1 MNVYLKD
8 SKDTD
13 DDDADTL
20 AVVNDGKKHQRIDSQ
35 QQAEEEMQKIAAL
48 KSYRNE
54 QCRNAFIA
62 GKDSFMKSIQPLREE
77 YEKVSCFLHYFT
89 AIFVQ

>member
-1 MNVYLKD
+1 MNVYPKNTK
-8 SKDTD
+8 STD
-13 DDDADTL
+13 DNDADTL
-20 AVVNDGKKHQRIDSQ
+20 AAVNQRIDSQ

-62 GKDSFMKSIQPLREE
+62 GKDSFMKSIQPLRDE
-77 YEKVSCFLHYFT
+77 YEKVSCFLRYFT
-89 AIFVQ
+89 AIFVQCNE